1 MTLATLQANTT
12 SLNSS
17 TSDEYVG
24 MGDEEEARRF
34 SPMSVGEYSVVDLA
48 ESEDFNLT
56 DEEKNEIYGCTMG
69 DINKLVTKVTN
80 AINVED

>member
-34 SPMSVGEYSVVDLA
+34 SPMSVGEYSVVDLT

-56 DEEKNEIYGCTMG
+56 DLEKLALGIR
-69 DINKLVTKVTN
+69 D
-80 AINVED
+80 